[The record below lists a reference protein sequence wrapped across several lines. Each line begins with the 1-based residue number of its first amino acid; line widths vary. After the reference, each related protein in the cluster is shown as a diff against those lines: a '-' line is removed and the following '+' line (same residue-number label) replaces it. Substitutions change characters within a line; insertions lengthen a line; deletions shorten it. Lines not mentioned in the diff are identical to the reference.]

1 MNVVNFCQC
10 ILSCYFQTERDVSVR
25 QRAVDLLYA
34 MCDKNNAEEIVS
46 EMLTYLETAD
56 YSIKEEMVITLF
68 SSICYSLQNI

>member
-1 MNVVNFCQC
+1 M
-10 ILSCYFQTERDVSVR
+10 R

-56 YSIKEEMVITLF
+56 YSIKEEMVRTITSFTDIF
-68 SSICYSLQNI
+68 SYIKDAWIVLSIGKLL

>member
-1 MNVVNFCQC
+1 M
-10 ILSCYFQTERDVSVR
+10 SVR

-56 YSIKEEMVITLF
+56 YSIKEEMVRRIVNLKLGHRITEMSLALDQEKSK
-68 SSICYSLQNI
+68 SSIMM

>member
-1 MNVVNFCQC
+1 M
-10 ILSCYFQTERDVSVR
+10 SVR

-56 YSIKEEMVITLF
+56 YSIKEEMVRRIVNLA
-68 SSICYSLQNI
+68 

>member
-1 MNVVNFCQC
+1 M
-10 ILSCYFQTERDVSVR
+10 SVR

-56 YSIKEEMVITLF
+56 YSIKEEMVRRIVNLKLDYRITEMALV
-68 SSICYSLQNI
+68 LD